1 MNKFIKAPL
10 SKVEKEKKAEDFLS
24 FSKEKKEEDIT
35 INKKERVLKKEDTK
49 AFLIRLP
56 LSMMQDLT
64 EISAITGISRNASC
78 IELLRMPVREKLKEL
93 KEYKW
98 YHCNIKVIL

>member
-10 SKVEKEKKAEDFLS
+10 SKVEKEKKAEDFLN
-24 FSKEKKEEDIT
+24 FSQEKKEDSTT
-35 INKKERVLKKEDTK
+35 INKKKRVLKKEDTK
-49 AFLIRLP
+49 AFLLRLP

-78 IELLRMPVREKLKEL
+78 IELLRTPVREKLKEL
-93 KEYKW
+93 KEYE
-98 YHCNIKVIL
+98 

>member
-93 KEYKW
+93 KEYK
-98 YHCNIKVIL
+98 

>member
-24 FSKEKKEEDIT
+24 FSKEKKEEDAT

-78 IELLRMPVREKLKEL
+78 IELLRVPVREKLKEL
-93 KEYKW
+93 KEYK
-98 YHCNIKVIL
+98 